1 MKTNRLFLLSVL
13 CGGLTLTAQGAVYNS
28 GSTGADGAF
37 NPIITGINPTDL
49 SGVPAGCT
57 WTNLSGVTNITVPL
71 NASGI
76 YNFTAVSVPANY
88 RIRFLPNANNTPVVW
103 LATGDITI
111 GGEISVGAPDTQAA
125 LGSTNVTLPGPGGFA
140 GGVNGPGSGPYGGIA
155 LSSVSCNTFHGSG
168 GAAPLSLPLVGGSGG
183 AYSATI
189 NYGWAT
195 GRGGGGVLY
204 LASSTKIVFVSPG
217 VTPNGIIVSGAPPT
231 QSCFISAGSGWS
243 YVAGGGDGAV
253 ALFANQIVGPV
264 RASSLSRVLES
275 ASIQD
280 TAAVGK
286 RIWPFTLSGVNLS
299 AVPSA
304 RIKSVAGVEMPANP
318 GSGIYPLTQAGTVPV
333 EIVTTNLPLGISFT
347 VGTSLLNQGNGGAIV
362 GTVTNVNFAPTV
374 AWTYANSGITSG
386 NITLADGNVFLISAI
401 ATAPVLVASAPIYD
415 GSPVKEFQMALDNR
429 GQTTY
434 KFVTAK
440 GAVLSYEAAMSLA
453 MQQGKW
459 QFLLNPLAARI

>member
-13 CGGLTLTAQGAVYNS
+13 CGGLTLAAQSAVYNS

-155 LSSVSCNTFHGSG
+155 QSWGYNLSYGFGS
-168 GAAPLSLPLVGGSGG
+168 AAPLSLPLVGGSGG
-183 AYSATI
+183 ALSSSLQ
-189 NYGWAT
+189 NGWT
-195 GRGGGGVLY
+195 VGRGGGGVLY
-204 LASSTKIVFVSPG
+204 LASSSKIVFVSPG
-217 VTPNGIIVSGAPPT
+217 VTPNGIIVSGAPPV
-231 QSCFISAGSGWS
+231 QNAFINAGQGWS

-264 RASSLSRVLES
+264 RASSLSRVLVAA
-275 ASIQD
+275 ASQD
-280 TAAVGK
+280 TAPVGK
-286 RIWPFTLSGVNLS
+286 RIWPFILSGVNLS

-304 RIKSVAGVEMPANP
+304 RIKTVAGIEMPVNP
-318 GSGIYPLTQAGTVPV
+318 GSSIYPLPLAGTVPV

-362 GTVTNVNFAPTV
+362 GTMTNVNFAPTV
-374 AWTYANSGITSG
+374 AWTYANSGIASG
-386 NITLADGNVFLISAI
+386 NVTLADGNVFLISAI

-415 GSPVKEFQMALDNR
+415 GSPVKEFQMAVDNQ
-429 GQTTY
+429 GQTTC
-434 KFVTAK
+434 KFVTTK